1 MEKSLKNKRFL
12 ITQPLIRGINGST
25 VVTLELAEELQRLGA
40 KVTVYTCDHGEPAK
54 SYYTQKNITVNT
66 AQDNPNYKLNNFDYI
81 WVHSQILPPCI
92 IKQLSQKISNK
103 TPSFIFLHM
112 SGMDWIPDE
121 KPWIYDLENRLS
133 SLSLFICEEVKDIN
147 KPFLDSS
154 IPTAFFR
161 NPTPTEFKDRN
172 KKPSETLSRMLLV
185 SNHPSKELLEAKQL
199 LEEKH
204 HIAIDGLGETQ
215 ENYKLFNKQLLE
227 KYDAIITIAKTV
239 PYCLVSGTPVY
250 VYDIYAGGPGWLS
263 QTNFTKAKERNFSG
277 YQNFKYPKSEG
288 GVFHFKTPDQIVNEI
303 VSGYQSSLSFHQKNM
318 LAFQEE
324 FVIDS
329 VLPKILS
336 NIKPKTI
343 KPLPEKL
350 ANSIIAAEQ
359 FAAIKFETGGLL
371 YIRDEHIHQL
381 EKQLHLLKKQN
392 QELIDYKNAAEKVFN
407 SHAYRTFNKVIK
419 PYKKVIRRNKD
430 DK

>member
-12 ITQPLIRGINGST
+12 ITQPLVRGINGST

-54 SYYTQKNITVNT
+54 NYYLQKGITVNV
-66 AQDNPNYKLNNFDYI
+66 AKDNPDYKLSDFDYI

-92 IKQLSQKISNK
+92 IKQLSQKLPSK
-103 TPSFIFLHM
+103 MPSFIFLHM

-147 KPFLDSS
+147 QPFLDSS
-154 IPTAFFR
+154 IPSAFFR
-161 NPTPTEFKDRN
+161 NPSPIEYKQRD

-185 SNHPSKELLEAKQL
+185 SNHPSEELLEAKKIL
-199 LEEKH
+199 KEKY
-204 HIAIDGLGETQ
+204 HITIDGLGETQ

-239 PYCLVSGTPVY
+239 PYCLISGTPVY
-250 VYDIYAGGPGWLS
+250 VYDIYAGGPGWLN
-263 QTNFTKAKERNFSG
+263 QNNFNKAKERNFSG
-277 YQNFKYPKSEG
+277 YQNFKYPKAEG
-288 GVFHFKTPDQIVNEI
+288 GIFHFKKADQIVDEI
-303 VSGYQSSLSFHQKNM
+303 VNGYQASLQFHQKNM

-324 FVIDS
+324 FAIDS

-336 NIKPKTI
+336 SIKPKTV
-343 KPLPEKL
+343 KPFPEKI

-359 FAAIKFETGGLL
+359 FAAIKFEVGGLL
-371 YIRDEHIHQL
+371 YIRDAKIHKL
-381 EKQLHLLKKQN
+381 VKKQDSLLLEN
-392 QELIDYKNAAEKVFN
+392 SILTNENRSLKEAFNAKSYKI
-407 SHAYRTFNKVIK
+407 YDTLIK
-419 PYKKVIRRNKD
+419 PYTIIKRSIKK
-430 DK
+430 